1 MLDYKNK
8 KRKKEREKEV
18 FKEKA
23 IEKEKIEFN
32 VVNDQMFMFHLL
44 AKDVTSPQT
53 LSLFHQIT
61 LWLFII

>member
-1 MLDYKNK
+1 VLDYKNK

-44 AKDVTSPQT
+44 AKEVTSPQT

>member
-44 AKDVTSPQT
+44 AKEVTSPQT